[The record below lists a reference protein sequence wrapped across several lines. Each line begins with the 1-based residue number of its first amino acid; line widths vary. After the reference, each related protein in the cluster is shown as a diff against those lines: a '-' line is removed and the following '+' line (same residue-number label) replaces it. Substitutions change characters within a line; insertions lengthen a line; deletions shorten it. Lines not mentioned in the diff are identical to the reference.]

1 MTIPRLELM
10 GCLLGS
16 QLALYAY
23 NSLEDLLPSQTSI
36 YFHTDSEI
44 SAYWITD
51 SDIFSLKQF
60 VNRRTKMIR
69 QNMNELKDKVS
80 EQRMVEIEL
89 RHIPGHENPADI
101 TSRGSTFKTFFDPKN
116 LQSYLHGPPWLTQSK
131 EHWPSQPETFDPRL
145 SHHFEDFK
153 RESLEVKKDEGS
165 CELLGVVNNMDI
177 GINRNEGLL
186 KFLDQI
192 FARHG
197 FLKSIRI
204 LTYIFRF
211 LKRTLGQTKTSS
223 VFLFKRNQSTTVIP
237 GASEV
242 NEVRTDII
250 KLIQSSNYDH
260 MVRKDG
266 TGRLVVSKKVQREL
280 GGGILFRDSN
290 NILRLKGRLPDS
302 RNAHQILLPGKS
314 EFFYQMIL
322 HEHELTLHGS
332 QKTVANRIRKS
343 FFVPGLQSK
352 VKKLIGSCV
361 QCAKANSR
369 PFKVEMG
376 RIPEDRLFSSRP
388 WAVVGMD
395 HLVST
400 FILGQDNKW
409 LKCHILLFVC
419 ATTRNVHLE
428 LVNKL
433 NFAETWRAFS
443 NFISFHG
450 IPDTCYSDGFQVF
463 KTMSIEAKRWKTL
476 TSLEKFQTELSNKGV
491 EWHFSTPAAPWT
503 GFWERHVGLVKQTL
517 HKTVQQTK
525 IPLTFLYAQTLLH
538 SVAHAVNCHPLC
550 SAGQQDDSEDF
561 ITPFNLTAGYNTI
574 PFLYSVAQ
582 MEKLRDDGAEIDLQ
596 ALHKSLHKER
606 QRLYGRFQKTY
617 LLELNKRKKWTKT
630 GPNVPRVGQ
639 LVMMTTEGGKRFDWP
654 LAIISR
660 LEVSPRDGQVRRV
673 FVRCK
678 GHDNEL
684 ECSIRSLVPL
694 EHPIDI

>member
-1 MTIPRLELM
+1 MESEYVERFTSLFEGGDLLRNFEFKRRLCYFPRDEIDRVEIHLFSDGSKKAISANAYAVFHAKDGKACSSLLMTRDKMAPLEKRKKVKNAKGEIVERITKEMTIPRLELM

-23 NSLEDLLPSQTSI
+23 NSLEDLLPSQTLI

-290 NILRLKGRLPDS
+290 NILWLKGRLPDS

-314 EFFYQMIL
+314 EFF
-322 HEHELTLHGS
+322 
-332 QKTVANRIRKS
+332 
-343 FFVPGLQSK
+343 
-352 VKKLIGSCV
+352 
-361 QCAKANSR
+361 
-369 PFKVEMG
+369 
-376 RIPEDRLFSSRP
+376 
-388 WAVVGMD
+388 
-395 HLVST
+395 
-400 FILGQDNKW
+400 
-409 LKCHILLFVC
+409 
-419 ATTRNVHLE
+419 
-428 LVNKL
+428 
-433 NFAETWRAFS
+433 
-443 NFISFHG
+443 
-450 IPDTCYSDGFQVF
+450 
-463 KTMSIEAKRWKTL
+463 
-476 TSLEKFQTELSNKGV
+476 
-491 EWHFSTPAAPWT
+491 
-503 GFWERHVGLVKQTL
+503 
-517 HKTVQQTK
+517 
-525 IPLTFLYAQTLLH
+525 
-538 SVAHAVNCHPLC
+538 
-550 SAGQQDDSEDF
+550 
-561 ITPFNLTAGYNTI
+561 
-574 PFLYSVAQ
+574 
-582 MEKLRDDGAEIDLQ
+582 
-596 ALHKSLHKER
+596 
-606 QRLYGRFQKTY
+606 
-617 LLELNKRKKWTKT
+617 
-630 GPNVPRVGQ
+630 
-639 LVMMTTEGGKRFDWP
+639 
-654 LAIISR
+654 
-660 LEVSPRDGQVRRV
+660 
-673 FVRCK
+673 
-678 GHDNEL
+678 
-684 ECSIRSLVPL
+684 
-694 EHPIDI
+694 